1 MSFANLLSDDESREM
16 LRLALLSSIN
26 DALGEAHFGSGP
38 SSSFASIA
46 ASLSP
51 SYASSNHPALQGS
64 LSNLL
69 LAQSL
74 CSSSV
79 FSYASHPTL
88 SPAPIISRSQEAR
101 LLERLVRQQQQA
113 ELQERHQH
121 SSMNV
126 TDPTFVNLLLRRQGQ
141 QNKPPSTIASASS
154 LGSLLSASTVIPT
167 TPLASR
173 PVTACTRAT
182 PPYAQHTHPARSNNN
197 NNVAQTLKALG
208 SNLRQRSDPYID
220 CLSLDLTR
228 FHTRTTME
236 TATSSAPRGG
246 VAEPF
251 PRKVF
256 RMLHDTE
263 REGLT
268 DIVSFLPHG
277 RAFMVHKPDRFV
289 EEIMPRYFA
298 QTKWSSFTRQLHLWG
313 FTRMQSGVDSG
324 GFYHELFLKGHP
336 DLCLYMRR
344 VGIPAGN
351 GVDRRKFKAK
361 NNECRP
367 DPDFYSMKP
376 AR

>member
-1 MSFANLLSDDESREM
+1 MS
-16 LRLALLSSIN
+16 
-26 DALGEAHFGSGP
+26 
-38 SSSFASIA
+38 
-46 ASLSP
+46 
-51 SYASSNHPALQGS
+51 
-64 LSNLL
+64 
-69 LAQSL
+69 
-74 CSSSV
+74 
-79 FSYASHPTL
+79 
-88 SPAPIISRSQEAR
+88 
-101 LLERLVRQQQQA
+101 
-113 ELQERHQH
+113 
-121 SSMNV
+121 V
-126 TDPTFVNLLLRRQGQ
+126 TDPTVVNLLLRRQAQ
-141 QNKPPSTIASASS
+141 QFKPPSTMAPASS
-154 LGSLLSASTVIPT
+154 LDSLLSTSTVAPSIPF
-167 TPLASR
+167 ASR
-173 PVTACTRAT
+173 LVTTSTPAAQPYVQHPV
-182 PPYAQHTHPARSNNN
+182 RSNDN

-228 FHTRTTME
+228 FQTRTSIE
-236 TATSSAPRGG
+236 TITSSAPRGG

-263 REGLT
+263 RERLT
-268 DIVSFLPHG
+268 DVVSFLPHG
-277 RAFMVHKPDRFV
+277 RAFLVHKPERFV
-289 EEIMPRYFA
+289 DEIMPRYFA

-313 FTRMQSGVDSG
+313 FTRMQCGVDSG